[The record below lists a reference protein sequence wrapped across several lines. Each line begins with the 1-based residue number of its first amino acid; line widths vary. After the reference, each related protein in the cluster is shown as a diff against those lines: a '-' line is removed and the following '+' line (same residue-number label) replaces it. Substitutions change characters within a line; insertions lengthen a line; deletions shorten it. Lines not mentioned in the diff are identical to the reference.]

1 MKLVG
6 SKDSITFTVSMPDGY
21 IAAVSGESQVE
32 RQKGN
37 AASTKSPNISGTE
50 NGGILYLLFGDF
62 GGGKTPLHKPYP
74 YSLYIGRLTWPM
86 AKL

>member
-50 NGGILYLLFGDF
+50 NGTGILYLLFGDF
-62 GGGKTPLHKPYP
+62 GGGKT
-74 YSLYIGRLTWPM
+74 SLT
-86 AKL
+86 